1 MEAAEVQIVKFGP
14 WAAVIG
20 RFLTMIRS
28 LVPMILGMA
37 GVSWRRY
44 VVWDFV
50 AVSVWGI
57 GFVLLLG
64 GIEQVFD

>member
-1 MEAAEVQIVKFGP
+1 
-14 WAAVIG
+14 
-20 RFLTMIRS
+20 
-28 LVPMILGMA
+28 MA